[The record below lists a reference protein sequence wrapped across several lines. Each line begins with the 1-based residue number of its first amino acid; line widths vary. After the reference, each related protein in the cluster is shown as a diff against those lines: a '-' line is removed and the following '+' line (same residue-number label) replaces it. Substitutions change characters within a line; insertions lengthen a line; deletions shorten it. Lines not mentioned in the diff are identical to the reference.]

1 MADSRL
7 TLTISAQNLAS
18 QAFKQLQTDIR
29 QSNEHLEQI
38 ANNTRKV
45 TRATVNLTASQ
56 QIVKRLR
63 GEYNLLRTEVANTA
77 AVTRQ
82 FSTVLNSHIRAQIEA
97 AANIERLR
105 VGLVSISGSVSA
117 ASKQYERLVEVSRLP
132 GINIENS
139 LRATLQLQAIGKS
152 GEEAVEV
159 IREFG
164 NAFALAGGS
173 GRQLGGVVHGI
184 RQIISDGSVLQRELN
199 IITSRIALLT
209 PIMEEAFGGNRAE
222 DVRAFAE
229 SIGRGD
235 DVVDVFFETIL
246 AGLKELPRA
255 GDTAANA
262 IENLGDTT
270 QRVQAVIG
278 ANFLP
283 LVRETTAAAESFLM
297 EIEREPQIAK
307 TIAILEALGGT
318 FLTVTAAGV
327 GLAAALP
334 ALIAAIA
341 SLGAPILIPI
351 AAVAA
356 LTAGLVALKVAS
368 RDIETQVEQLA
379 ATFDELD
386 TALRKNH
393 EAIQSN
399 QQAQVESAKSSLT
412 TQRDAIQKHITLLE
426 EEQASIERTIEAN
439 QRRAEQGLLPIAST
453 GESFT
458 TQLDNANARLD
469 VTQKRLQEVND
480 ALRANE
486 EASIPIQKTTANIGT
501 LTKAVTRLKTEL
513 EEETTFEGISQ
524 SITGGTA
531 NFQKSATA
539 LADIEVLIKQNA
551 DAFEDLGKSAASG
564 NQEAAKSLADLNKQ
578 LDGIR
583 DTQADRHIDNL
594 SAAFNRLTS
603 ATDPSRKQLE
613 AILKSAEAFVAT
625 FQGGAAVLQ
634 DDVGRASEL
643 IGNIRSQLQDLSSDE
658 ITLELHAEEAEDL
671 TRALTDFHD
680 LQRDV
685 QEDAGLD
692 AQQSAEKQATAYI
705 RAYRDTIDPAILN
718 LVESV
723 KLLREEVR
731 GSIQDLET
739 LNLRDELRIELNAE
753 NLSPVADFFT
763 ELVDLQQ
770 AAQGYLTRSQIDSLE
785 KRSQALRQ
793 YLSDDTANFVAY
805 ASDIEAIDETLTDK
819 SLSLLEGVVQARE
832 ALFRDEAR
840 TQRQVEEAK
849 RQENE
854 KTYDFDVFLAGLRT
868 KNRHAASQDLI
879 RLEERALDATSSRQL
894 EALTRDTQQ
903 FVDMYSERGEAFR
916 DLVADAQDLGAELQQ
931 AFDLS
936 EQTRRLEDFR
946 DGVADVLQDL
956 ASVAVDHIFDG
967 FFGAVDEATAA
978 IQTFTDVFRGDIEL
992 LENDVTRLA
1001 RQVEDAKIRLS
1012 RLGEDESRRIRQLER
1027 QRRSLLARAST
1038 GDQKNAERTRQRAQD
1053 ISFRISDLREDF
1065 DVRRRRTQEDADL
1078 RRNRAIADA
1087 EGQRDRALARQ
1098 EGDSLLSEIQASLTD
1113 ATVNALSSAIASG
1126 LGSLLSSPL
1135 EKIAGFLAGGL
1146 VSSLGDLFGG
1156 LFGGDGDGED
1166 GDTTDSETQA
1176 GADVTGTINA
1186 LQLSE
1191 PAPTVP
1197 TINVT
1202 GTINALGLSDPA
1214 PTTNVDVVGVI
1225 KSAAQAVAEAYTV
1238 PSVDV
1243 MGRITKA
1250 ELSEGARLPA
1260 VPGLKGG
1267 IDRVVL
1273 QMNASLPLVPELTG
1287 TIGTLDLAETI
1298 EDVPN
1303 IAGLEGRIDTL
1314 NLLDV
1319 ESGLTL
1325 PDVAGLT
1332 GVLNLIQLSADVDLP
1347 TVSGLTGQIGNVTLA
1362 PDIDP
1367 PSIEDL
1373 HGLISTV
1380 GTNLVST
1387 PQVNVSGLIT
1397 SLSLLATA
1405 PALEGLTAA
1414 IEDVTLSPDIDP
1426 PSVSGLA
1433 GRIDSVTLDPDVD
1446 LPTIRIPA
1454 TAVVGSVAG
1463 GQGGGRVGFSPNEEE
1478 DPENPR
1484 LDGEGLVGAISSL
1497 SIDPAALAAIQPV
1510 MISGVIKPVLDLS
1523 DIPNPIV
1530 LRGRID
1536 ATVNYLTGA
1545 NIDQDDDAGER
1556 SGGGG
1561 QGRPAN
1567 RDEDPV
1573 QRSQVAQDLST
1584 IANVLQNAAVSGNL
1598 NPELGPTPRVD
1609 IPTPNLD
1616 VDDQPSPGAAHP
1628 EGFGDTLKDTDQFA
1642 PRAGGGGRAGV
1653 SGALRVTFPTEVLS
1667 KLAQEE
1673 TLSKQFV
1680 GANQHLA
1687 IMRTFI
1693 ANEMFPSLNTQL
1705 TEITD
1710 ALNSIRIATEKTAE
1724 APLVERLVDAGV
1736 AFPNDPQDPTNAAL
1750 TQSPI
1755 QDILSQG
1762 GLSLL
1767 AGFDNIDKNLQTL
1780 LDAQSQAQGTPDLS
1794 VIPGTDPSNPMYIV
1808 DVNRDTPRKVE
1819 IVNTP
1824 KMVVDGGVLD
1834 GVRNPVDVK
1843 QVGVVQVT
1851 QGGEFVVQLAGG
1863 GTIPVRVEGGRMV
1876 VDIAGGLE
1884 GLAVN
1889 LADTEVGL
1897 RAVGAI

>member
-1 MADSRL
+1 M
-7 TLTISAQNLAS
+7 
-18 QAFKQLQTDIR
+18 
-29 QSNEHLEQI
+29 
-38 ANNTRKV
+38 
-45 TRATVNLTASQ
+45 
-56 QIVKRLR
+56 
-63 GEYNLLRTEVANTA
+63 
-77 AVTRQ
+77 
-82 FSTVLNSHIRAQIEA
+82 
-97 AANIERLR
+97 
-105 VGLVSISGSVSA
+105 
-117 ASKQYERLVEVSRLP
+117 
-132 GINIENS
+132 
-139 LRATLQLQAIGKS
+139 
-152 GEEAVEV
+152 
-159 IREFG
+159 
-164 NAFALAGGS
+164 
-173 GRQLGGVVHGI
+173 
-184 RQIISDGSVLQRELN
+184 
-199 IITSRIALLT
+199 
-209 PIMEEAFGGNRAE
+209 
-222 DVRAFAE
+222 
-229 SIGRGD
+229 
-235 DVVDVFFETIL
+235 
-246 AGLKELPRA
+246 
-255 GDTAANA
+255 
-262 IENLGDTT
+262 
-270 QRVQAVIG
+270 
-278 ANFLP
+278 
-283 LVRETTAAAESFLM
+283 
-297 EIEREPQIAK
+297 
-307 TIAILEALGGT
+307 
-318 FLTVTAAGV
+318 
-327 GLAAALP
+327 
-334 ALIAAIA
+334 
-341 SLGAPILIPI
+341 
-351 AAVAA
+351 
-356 LTAGLVALKVAS
+356 ALKVAS

-603 ATDPSRKQLE
+603 ATDPSRKQFE

-793 YLSDDTANFVAY
+793 YLLDDTAHFVAY

-819 SLSLLEGVVQARE
+819 SLSLLEGAVQARE

-840 TQRQVEEAK
+840 TQRQVEQAK

-854 KTYDFDVFLAGLRT
+854 KTYDFDVYLAGLRT

-879 RLEERALDATSSRQL
+879 RIEERALDASSQSQRENL
-894 EALTRDTQQ
+894 IRETQQ
-903 FVDMYSERGEAFR
+903 FVDEYDERGEAFR

-967 FFGAVDEATAA
+967 FFGAVDEATA

-1113 ATVNALSSAIASG
+1113 ATVNALSGAIASG
-1126 LGSLLSSPL
+1126 LGGLLSSPL

-1146 VSSLGDLFGG
+1146 ASSLGDLFGG
-1156 LFGGDGDGED
+1156 LFGGEGAGTPTTPQTPQEQQQGDGDGTGE
-1166 GDTTDSETQA
+1166 GD
-1176 GADVTGTINA
+1176 ADVTGNITKI
-1186 LQLSE
+1186 
-1191 PAPTVP
+1191 TV
-1197 TINVT
+1197 
-1202 GTINALGLSDPA
+1202 DPDLA
-1214 PTTNVDVVGVI
+1214 T
-1225 KSAAQAVAEAYTV
+1225 

-1243 MGRITKA
+1243 AGLIKSAVQAAEGQYTIPTINAKGRITTA
-1250 ELSEGARLPA
+1250 ELSEGAALPS

-1267 IDRVVL
+1267 IDNIVL
-1273 QMNASLPLVPELTG
+1273 QMNASLPLVPGLTG
-1287 TIGTLDLAETI
+1287 QVGTLDLAETI
-1298 EDVPN
+1298 EDLPN
-1303 IAGLEGRIDTL
+1303 IAGLEGRIDA
-1314 NLLDV
+1314 
-1319 ESGLTL
+1319 LTL
-1325 PDVAGLT
+1325 STEAATGLSVSVAGIINALTLEGTLPTVTGLT
-1332 GVLNLIQLSADVDLP
+1332 GTVEDVLIS
-1347 TVSGLTGQIGNVTLA
+1347 

-1367 PSIEDL
+1367 PSVDGL
-1373 HGLISTV
+1373 HGIISTV
-1380 GTNLVST
+1380 ATSLVSA

-1414 IEDVTLSPDIDP
+1414 IEDVALSPDIDP

-1446 LPTIRIPA
+1446 LPAIRIPA

-1523 DIPNPIV
+1523 AIPDPIV

-1545 NIDQDDDAGER
+1545 NIDQDNDAGER
-1556 SGGGG
+1556 SNGGG

-1567 RDEDPV
+1567 RDEDQDPV

>member
-1 MADSRL
+1 MPDNRL
-7 TLTISAQNLAS
+7 TLTIEAQNLAS
-18 QAFKQLQTDIR
+18 AAFKELRTDVR
-29 QSNEHLEQI
+29 RSNEHLEQI

-307 TIAILEALGGT
+307 TIAIIEALGAT
-318 FLTVTAAGV
+318 FLTVAAAGT

-334 ALIAAIA
+334 AIIAAIG

-603 ATDPSRKQLE
+603 ATDPSRKQFE

-692 AQQSAEKQATAYI
+692 ARQSAEQQATAYI
-705 RAYRDTIDPAILN
+705 RAYRDSIDPAILN

-731 GSIQDLET
+731 GSIQDLEA
-739 LNLRDELRIELNAE
+739 LNLQDKLRIELNEE

-770 AAQGYLTRSQIDSLE
+770 AAQGDLTRSQIDSLE
-785 KRSQALRQ
+785 KRSKALQQ

-805 ASDIEAIDETLTDK
+805 VSDIEAIDETLTDK
-819 SLSLLEGVVQARE
+819 SLSLLEGVVQARQ
-832 ALFRDEAR
+832 AQYDDDLRS
-840 TQRQVEEAK
+840 QRQVEEAK

-868 KNRHAASQDLI
+868 KSRHAASQDLI
-879 RLEERALDATSSRQL
+879 RIEERALDASSQSQRENL
-894 EALTRDTQQ
+894 IRETQQ
-903 FVDMYSERGEAFR
+903 FVDEYDERGEAFR

-936 EQTRRLEDFR
+936 EQQKRLEDFQ
-946 DGVADVLQDL
+946 DSVADVLENL
-956 ASVAVDHIFDG
+956 AGITIDHIFDG
-967 FFGAVDEATAA
+967 FFGAADEATTA

-1001 RQVEDAKIRLS
+1001 RQVEDSRIRLS
-1012 RLGEDESRRIRQLER
+1012 RIDEDESRRIRQLER

-1038 GDQKNAERTRQRAQD
+1038 GNQKDAERTRQRAQD

-1065 DVRRRRTQEDADL
+1065 DVRRRRTQEDADR

-1156 LFGGDGDGED
+1156 LFGGEGAETPTTPQTPDAAQGDGTGTGE
-1166 GDTTDSETQA
+1166 GD
-1176 GADVTGTINA
+1176 ADVTGNITKI
-1186 LQLSE
+1186 
-1191 PAPTVP
+1191 TV
-1197 TINVT
+1197 
-1202 GTINALGLSDPA
+1202 DPDLA
-1214 PTTNVDVVGVI
+1214 T
-1225 KSAAQAVAEAYTV
+1225 

-1243 MGRITKA
+1243 AGLIKSAVQAAEGQYTIPTINAKGRITTA
-1250 ELSEGARLPA
+1250 ELSEGAALPS

-1267 IDRVVL
+1267 IDNIVL
-1273 QMNASLPLVPELTG
+1273 QMNASLPLVPGLTG
-1287 TIGTLDLAETI
+1287 QVGTLDLAETI
-1298 EDVPN
+1298 EDLPN
-1303 IAGLEGRIDTL
+1303 IAGLEGRIDA
-1314 NLLDV
+1314 
-1319 ESGLTL
+1319 LTL
-1325 PDVAGLT
+1325 STEAATGLSVSVAGIINALTLEGTLPTVTGLT
-1332 GVLNLIQLSADVDLP
+1332 GTVEDVLIS
-1347 TVSGLTGQIGNVTLA
+1347 

-1367 PSIEDL
+1367 PSVDGL
-1373 HGLISTV
+1373 HGIISTV
-1380 GTNLVST
+1380 ATSLVSA

-1414 IEDVTLSPDIDP
+1414 IEDVALSPDIDP

-1446 LPTIRIPA
+1446 LPAIRIPA

-1523 DIPNPIV
+1523 AIPDPIV

-1545 NIDQDDDAGER
+1545 NIDQDNDAGER

-1567 RDEDPV
+1567 RDEDQDPV

-1598 NPELGPTPRVD
+1598 NPELGPTPRVG

-1736 AFPNDPQDPTNAAL
+1736 TFPNDPQDPTNAAF

-1755 QDILSQG
+1755 VDILSKA
-1762 GLSLL
+1762 GLSLF
-1767 AGFDNIDKNLQTL
+1767 ADFDNLQTL
-1780 LDAQSQAQGTPDLS
+1780 LDAQSQQQGTPDLS
-1794 VIPGTDPSNPMYIV
+1794 VIPGTDPSNPMYII

-1819 IVNTP
+1819 VVNDVRTKTEITNKTLNTNVVNT
-1824 KMVVDGGVLD
+1824 
-1834 GVRNPVDVK
+1834 
-1843 QVGVVQVT
+1843 VGVKHVGALAVT
-1851 QGGEFVVQLAGG
+1851 QSGEWVMQLASGS
-1863 GTIPVRVEGGRMV
+1863 TVPVYVQGGRLV
-1876 VDIAGGLE
+1876 ADIAGGLE
-1884 GLAVN
+1884 GLAVQ
-1889 LADTEVGL
+1889 LADEEIRL
-1897 RAVGAI
+1897 NAVGAL